1 MRKITNQFTRVTAGL
16 ASLILW
22 AAAFQ
27 ATAAPQIT
35 DVSAP
40 QGFVHGATITISGQ
54 QFGTKSPA
62 KPYLWAPF
70 DGSLAPSPLGIVTS
84 WTANQGM
91 TLAQSEGIIGGAAK
105 GNAGSGPWTLR
116 VDATGFAWNDP
127 NQKLY
132 LHKHVKRTFD
142 VSSVNWKTFRIW
154 STDFTTP
161 DMYISVHNGSINVE
175 GISNS
180 GGWMYGGDDSKK
192 SEWMGPINQ
201 WFTEEYLL
209 KANSS
214 NSSADATFEVFVS
227 GKRVGWLPYT
237 DYSTKTLS
245 LRTSDSQRM
254 IINFPVHFV
263 VANATLPAG
272 STVWAD
278 NVYMD
283 TTWARVMIGNAP
295 TWNASTQR
303 EIQIPTAWSST
314 SLSVVLNQGR
324 LADLRNGYLYV
335 IDANGNVNANGYP
348 LCTTCPKPPGGLR

>member
-1 MRKITNQFTRVTAGL
+1 MRTHTKSLSHVAAAL
-16 ASLILW
+16 ASCLVGSL
-22 AAAFQ
+22 ASPAV
-27 ATAAPQIT
+27 AAPQIT

-40 QGFVHGATITISGQ
+40 AGFAHGETITISGQ

-70 DGSLAPSPLGIVTS
+70 DGSLAPSPLGVITS
-84 WTANQGM
+84 WTANEGM
-91 TLAQSEGIIGGAAK
+91 TLAQTEGITGGAAK
-105 GNAGSGPWTLR
+105 GNNSSGPWTLR
-116 VDATGFAWNDP
+116 VDANGFAWNDP

-142 VSSVNWKTFRIW
+142 VSNVNWKTFRIW
-154 STDFTTP
+154 SANFSTP
-161 DMYISVHNGSINVE
+161 DMYIGANNGAIYVE

-180 GGWMYGGDDSKK
+180 GGWMYGGDSGHKQ
-192 SEWMGPINQ
+192 EWMGPINQ

-209 KANSS
+209 KANST
-214 NSSADATFEVFVS
+214 NSASDATFEVYVA

-245 LRTSDSQRM
+245 LRTADTQRM

-263 VANATLPAG
+263 IANATLPTG
-272 STVWAD
+272 SAVWAD

-303 EIQIPTAWSST
+303 EIQIPTAWSSN
-314 SLSVVLNQGR
+314 SISVVLNRG
-324 LADLRNGYLYV
+324 AFSDLRTGYLYV
-335 IDANGNVNANGYP
+335 VDSQGNVNSNGYP
-348 LCTTCPKPPGGLR
+348 LCSTCPKAPSALR